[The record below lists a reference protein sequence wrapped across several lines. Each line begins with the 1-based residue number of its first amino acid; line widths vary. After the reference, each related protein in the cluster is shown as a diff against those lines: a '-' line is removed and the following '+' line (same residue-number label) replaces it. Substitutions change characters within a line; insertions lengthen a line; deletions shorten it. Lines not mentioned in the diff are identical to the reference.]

1 MTLELYI
8 LYFLYYEL
16 YGIIEMF
23 KKCINQGEFTM
34 GIMDFFK
41 AKENKRLK
49 QEVEELRNLLTP
61 EQKEVKDISD
71 YLLELQEKKDKL
83 VNQVEKLNEEI
94 SDLINQ
100 KNIKKKELITLDEEV
115 LMQDFGLYQP
125 KYDFATSEQYKAK
138 LDDLRNKQKQMIKD
152 KTAVHYST
160 NWTVDGSKAKGTKMT
175 NDNIKQILRSFNTEC
190 ENAIDRVKFNNID
203 SMKKRIEKSFESLNK
218 LNETVHV
225 GLKPSFLNL
234 KIEEL
239 YLAYEYQ
246 VKKQEEKEE
255 QKRIREE
262 LREQAKLKKELE
274 EARKNIDKDLKHFT
288 NALESLNIQLNNNE
302 ITQEQREALLNKK
315 NELEEQINTLTNNLK
330 DIDYRQENQKA
341 GYVYVI
347 SNIGAF
353 GEDIYK
359 IGMTRRLNPQ
369 DRIDELGDASVP
381 FNFDV
386 HAMIFAEDAPAL
398 ENALH
403 KAFDNKKVN
412 MINQRRE
419 FFNVK
424 LEEIEKVIRNN
435 FDNTVEFIKIPE
447 AEQYR
452 ESVKIREQYNRN

>member
-61 EQKEVKDISD
+61 EQKEVRDISD

-152 KTAVHYST
+152 KTAVHYSI

-239 YLAYEYQ
+239 YLAYE
-246 VKKQEEKEE
+246 
-255 QKRIREE
+255 
-262 LREQAKLKKELE
+262 
-274 EARKNIDKDLKHFT
+274 
-288 NALESLNIQLNNNE
+288 
-302 ITQEQREALLNKK
+302 
-315 NELEEQINTLTNNLK
+315 
-330 DIDYRQENQKA
+330 
-341 GYVYVI
+341 
-347 SNIGAF
+347 
-353 GEDIYK
+353 
-359 IGMTRRLNPQ
+359 
-369 DRIDELGDASVP
+369 
-381 FNFDV
+381 
-386 HAMIFAEDAPAL
+386 
-398 ENALH
+398 
-403 KAFDNKKVN
+403 
-412 MINQRRE
+412 
-419 FFNVK
+419 
-424 LEEIEKVIRNN
+424 
-435 FDNTVEFIKIPE
+435 
-447 AEQYR
+447 
-452 ESVKIREQYNRN
+452 

>member
-1 MTLELYI
+1 
-8 LYFLYYEL
+8 
-16 YGIIEMF
+16 
-23 KKCINQGEFTM
+23 M

-452 ESVKIREQYNRN
+452 ESVKMREQYNRN

>member
-125 KYDFATSEQYKAK
+125 KYDFVTSEQYKAK
-138 LDDLRNKQKQMIKD
+138 LDDLRKKQKQMIKD

>member
-452 ESVKIREQYNRN
+452 ESVKMREQYNRN

>member
-1 MTLELYI
+1 
-8 LYFLYYEL
+8 
-16 YGIIEMF
+16 
-23 KKCINQGEFTM
+23 M

-138 LDDLRNKQKQMIKD
+138 LDDLRKKQKQMIKD

-315 NELEEQINTLTNNLK
+315 NELEGQINTLTNNLK